1 MSGLLRP
8 VGPEAAQTYWAR
20 RGLVFG
26 ATMVLALA
34 VLLIITGASIGSAAH
49 SNPSPSVAGYAM
61 PSSASP
67 TSMPTSIP
75 TPSAVDPSAS
85 TASTGH
91 ESTAPTR
98 GASTRTT
105 RTGATEDCA
114 AEELRPTLTGKQRLA
129 LKQLTT
135 FQLSLINGSDQTCM
149 ARVTRKNFELRIN
162 SGKDRIWSTADCRSM
177 IKPISSKLGSEHAVA
192 WSLTWDGKRSK
203 SDCRSAREALRP
215 GTYVVTAQLEGAE
228 PVQLRMLVRE

>member
-34 VLLIITGASIGSAAH
+34 VLLIITGATIGSAAH
-49 SNPSPSVAGYAM
+49 SNPSPSIAGYAM

-67 TSMPTSIP
+67 TSMPTAIP

-85 TASTGH
+85 TASAGP

-98 GASTRTT
+98 AASTRTT
-105 RTGATEDCA
+105 RKERDGGLRSRRAQANPDWQTAPRTQA
-114 AEELRPTLTGKQRLA
+114 AHHVSALLDQRIRPDVHRAGDTEEL
-129 LKQLTT
+129 
-135 FQLSLINGSDQTCM
+135 
-149 ARVTRKNFELRIN
+149 
-162 SGKDRIWSTADCRSM
+162 
-177 IKPISSKLGSEHAVA
+177 
-192 WSLTWDGKRSK
+192 
-203 SDCRSAREALRP
+203 
-215 GTYVVTAQLEGAE
+215 
-228 PVQLRMLVRE
+228 